1 MGSFVERMRGMK
13 GCTYTWYL
21 RWKKLCPLAL
31 SLELE
36 TSNEEKDR
44 DTDGVKPLSTRLAK
58 ELGNLIGGKDS
69 LEKEVAKQTLE

>member
-1 MGSFVERMRGMK
+1 
-13 GCTYTWYL
+13 
-21 RWKKLCPLAL
+21 LAL